1 MNITTEVN
9 INSKGVTSKI
19 ENLLDENTMLQI
31 QNLFAKVI
39 DPYVPMDTGSL
50 AHTIEVTS
58 KGVKY
63 NVPYA
68 HYMYIGLVYGPNIP
82 IIENGEIVGWFSPP
96 GKGSKYPTGRPI
108 NYDLSAHPLATSH
121 WDQVAMQT
129 QMTKFESDVKK
140 ILVRRAKELYG

>member
-1 MNITTEVN
+1 MQTTVEVDIDTN
-9 INSKGVTSKI
+9 RLANKI
-19 ENLLDENTMLQI
+19 ENLLDDNTMLQI
-31 QNLFAKVI
+31 QTLYAKTI
-39 DPYVPMDTGSL
+39 DPYVPMDTGTL
-50 AHTIEVTS
+50 AHTLEITS

-96 GKGSKYPTGRPI
+96 GKGSKHPTGDSI

-121 WDQVAMQT
+121 WDKVAMQT
-129 QMTKFESDVKK
+129 EIHKFENDVKQ